1 MKTTLREQQRLRTRA
16 GILRVAAE
24 EFDQRGYASVA
35 LSDIAA
41 RLEVTKGTVYF
52 HFPSKAALASAVVGT
67 YFSAWEAVLAEVR
80 RQNLQ
85 GIAALRWL
93 SAQVAQ
99 SYRDE
104 PGVRA
109 PLRLMREAD
118 VIGIDLPTPFLPW
131 VETVTEHLGE
141 AQDLG
146 EVRRGLNVEAVA
158 WQIVAGFFGAQEI
171 SHQLT
176 GSADIVERVEAM
188 WDLLLPGIEARSS
201 A

>member
-1 MKTTLREQQRLRTRA
+1 MQATLREQQRVRTRA
-16 GILRVAAE
+16 GILRIAAE

-35 LSDIAA
+35 LSEIAA
-41 RLEVTKGTVYF
+41 RLEVTKGAVYF
-52 HFPSKAALASAVVGT
+52 HFPSKAALASAVVDT
-67 YFSAWEAVLAEVR
+67 YFSAWEAVLAEVA

-93 SAQVAQ
+93 SIEVAQ
-99 SYRDE
+99 GYRDD

-109 PLRLMREAD
+109 PLRLMREAE
-118 VIGIDLPTPFLPW
+118 VIGVDLPTPFLPW
-131 VETVTEHLGE
+131 VEAVALHMRE

-146 EVRRGLNVEAVA
+146 EVRRALDVEAVA

-176 GSADIVERVEAM
+176 ESADIVERVEAM
-188 WDLLLPGIEARSS
+188 WDLLLPGIEARGP

>member
-1 MKTTLREQQRLRTRA
+1 MQTTLREQQRVRTRT
-16 GILRVAAE
+16 GILKVAAE
-24 EFDQRGYASVA
+24 EFDQRGYAAVA
-35 LSDIAA
+35 LSEIAA

-52 HFPSKAALASAVVGT
+52 HFPSKAALASAVVDS
-67 YFSAWEAVLAEVR
+67 YFSAWEIVLAEVG

-93 SAQVAQ
+93 SKQVAQ
-99 SYRDE
+99 SYRDD

-118 VIGIDLPTPFLPW
+118 AIGIDLPTPFLPW
-131 VETVTEHLGE
+131 VETVARHVHE

-146 EVRRGLNVEAVA
+146 EIRRGLDVEAVA

-176 GSADIVERVEAM
+176 GSADIVERVDAM
-188 WDLLLPGIEARSS
+188 WDLLLPGIEARDSV
-201 A
+201 

>member
-1 MKTTLREQQRLRTRA
+1 MQTTQREQQRARTRS

-24 EFDQRGYASVA
+24 EFDKRGYAAVA
-35 LSDIAA
+35 LSEIAA

-52 HFPSKAALASAVVGT
+52 HFPSKAALASAVVEI
-67 YFSAWEAVLAEVR
+67 YFSAWEEVLAEIR
-80 RQNLQ
+80 RQNLR
-85 GIAALRWL
+85 GIAALRRL

-131 VETVTEHLGE
+131 VETVAGHLRE

-146 EVRRGLNVEAVA
+146 EVRRGIDVEVVA

-176 GSADIVERVEAM
+176 DGADIVERIEAM
-188 WDLLLPGIEARSS
+188 WDLLLPGIAARD
-201 A
+201 

>member
-1 MKTTLREQQRLRTRA
+1 MKTTLREQQRVRTRA
-16 GILRVAAE
+16 RILRAAAE
-24 EFDQRGYASVA
+24 EFDKRGYASVS
-35 LSDIAA
+35 LSEIAG
-41 RLEVTKGTVYF
+41 RLDVTKGTVYF
-52 HFPSKAALASAVVGT
+52 HFSSKAALASAVVDT
-67 YFSAWEAVLAEVR
+67 YFSRWEALLADVAHR
-80 RQNLQ
+80 GLH

-93 SAQVAQ
+93 SVQVAQ

-131 VETVTEHLGE
+131 VERVADHVRE

-146 EVRRGLNVEAVA
+146 EVRGGLDAEAVA
-158 WQIVAGFFGAQEI
+158 WQIVAGFFGVQEI

-176 GSADIVERVEAM
+176 GSADIVERVEVM
-188 WDLLLPGIEARSS
+188 WALMLTGIEARGSI
-201 A
+201 